1 MQIRTLKKALAVSLT
16 AALLLSVAACST
28 QDRGNETESAVTPTQ
43 TEAAAPE
50 SEKASETEQPASEA
64 AAPAAETTAETEKAS
79 ENETTS
85 ETVKETEAETTPE
98 ETETEPETEPELTE
112 EDIQNAALA
121 AVTEA
126 YPGLSVEGL
135 VRTETPDV
143 EWNGLPYHL
152 LSDLPIDE
160 SAYGNPF
167 AARLAKAAENNAFQE
182 DGYLVFL
189 EGELYPSYFVER
201 DGYQILPVSTGRK
214 EGVYQVLP
222 FRNGETYMEYLTLL
236 ADMTNAYSDYGY
248 ALYNTQYYLHG
259 TITETAEDGTYMMVD
274 GEASRYEEDGTESKL
289 TGTFRVATVPGE
301 TYSYDGTT
309 VSFLTVFAE
318 NEEGPAFP
326 VVAEEEVAEAPEA
339 EVAETAATETEA
351 AEVAE
356 TVAVETK
363 AAEEEN
369 VLRVAVVEASRLGKL
384 KMGVYNQILP
394 EIRVCEKILSNRMH
408 IAGTVY
414 TAELDGTTIEYRLPD
429 SWMVGENVLVREGN
443 SLSFVQKASD
453 MEDCGGYL
461 FSLMFFEDDSYT
473 DLPSMQVVTQANG
486 KTLVAMFPTDVQY
499 NADTA
504 AEYHALWEDVPAILD
519 TINVR

>member
-43 TEAAAPE
+43 TEAATPE

-112 EDIQNAALA
+112 EDIQNAVLA

-167 AARLAKAAENNAFQE
+167 AARLAKAAESNAFQE

-274 GEASRYEEDGTESKL
+274 GEASRYEEDGTES
-289 TGTFRVATVPGE
+289 
-301 TYSYDGTT
+301 S
-309 VSFLTVFAE
+309 
-318 NEEGPAFP
+318 
-326 VVAEEEVAEAPEA
+326 
-339 EVAETAATETEA
+339 
-351 AEVAE
+351 
-356 TVAVETK
+356 
-363 AAEEEN
+363 
-369 VLRVAVVEASRLGKL
+369 
-384 KMGVYNQILP
+384 
-394 EIRVCEKILSNRMH
+394 
-408 IAGTVY
+408 
-414 TAELDGTTIEYRLPD
+414 
-429 SWMVGENVLVREGN
+429 
-443 SLSFVQKASD
+443 
-453 MEDCGGYL
+453 
-461 FSLMFFEDDSYT
+461 
-473 DLPSMQVVTQANG
+473 
-486 KTLVAMFPTDVQY
+486 
-499 NADTA
+499 
-504 AEYHALWEDVPAILD
+504 
-519 TINVR
+519 